1 MVPVDLRLPGQN
13 EPEKY
18 AAFMLGLSLPF
29 PRCPGAQHCGEAW
42 QCFHCHE
49 IEKLEGKGFLRACFS
64 KTWKHWKACMQVRKV
79 NAQERLLAGLSLP
92 FLRDLVGLREW
103 CDVSCL
109 DEMLLDGADPEISEE
124 MPAQEPAG
132 EDAEDQGILFP
143 SASTPSPLSSTY
155 HLMWCLGKVFK
166 GKHGRYVDLP
176 RIHERICW
184 SLGIPCGFH
193 YTQLTPLEHMSHVQL
208 QWLERFRLHHEARQL
223 SSSQRRAERFAYM
236 TKEEEGEDV
245 EECWTQHVLFLW
257 GAKSW

>member
-1 MVPVDLRLPGQN
+1 MNLRNTLRLCWVC
-13 EPEKY
+13 
-18 AAFMLGLSLPF
+18 
-29 PRCPGAQHCGEAW
+29 RCPGAQHCGEAW

-64 KTWKHWKACMQVRKV
+64 KTWKQWKACMQVRKV

-92 FLRDLVGLREW
+92 FLRDVVGLREW

-245 EECWTQHVLFLW
+245 EEYWIQHMLF
-257 GAKSW
+257 

>member
-1 MVPVDLRLPGQN
+1 
-13 EPEKY
+13 
-18 AAFMLGLSLPF
+18 
-29 PRCPGAQHCGEAW
+29 
-42 QCFHCHE
+42 
-49 IEKLEGKGFLRACFS
+49 
-64 KTWKHWKACMQVRKV
+64 MQVRKV

-109 DEMLLDGADPEISEE
+109 YEMLLDGADPEISEE

-143 SASTPSPLSSTY
+143 
-155 HLMWCLGKVFK
+155 
-166 GKHGRYVDLP
+166 
-176 RIHERICW
+176 
-184 SLGIPCGFH
+184 
-193 YTQLTPLEHMSHVQL
+193 EHMSHAQL

-245 EECWTQHVLFLW
+245 EECWIQHMLFW
-257 GAKSW
+257 GGAKSW